1 MSLVETVQH
10 DLVTALKA
18 KDGATVSALRGLKAA
33 LQKAAIEEH
42 GSLSDE
48 RAFAVLKK
56 EIKQREDSIA
66 TYSQAGRADLA
77 ESEQAERDVLQKY
90 QPAQLS
96 EDEVRTIITEVVAAA
111 DKKEFG
117 PLMGQVMTRVQGQ
130 ADGKLVQTLLKE
142 VLATQ
147 A

>member
-1 MSLVETVQH
+1 MSLNETVQQ
-10 DLVTALKA
+10 DLVAALKA
-18 KDGATVSALRGLKAA
+18 KDGTAVSALRGLKAA
-33 LQKAAIEEH
+33 LQKAAIEAK

-56 EIKQREDSIA
+56 EIKQREDSLA
-66 TYSQAGRADLA
+66 TYTQAGRSDLA
-77 ESEQAERDVLQKY
+77 ETEQGELNVLQTY

-96 EDEVRTIITEVVAAA
+96 EDDVRAIVQEVVTTS
-111 DKKEFG
+111 DSKDFG

-142 VLATQ
+142 ALAG
-147 A
+147 